1 MMQTSWQGLN
11 IYLTSRQKTQIQCA
25 EHGIL
30 LEVGQ
35 KYQGAKMYFLLSLP
49 FPTYLPIMYN

>member
-1 MMQTSWQGLN
+1 MQTSWQGLN